1 MIHRPWV
8 GFALVSGAGFLLIA
22 GKAVSATVPV
32 LDELGAVI
40 FFFAGWVLISAA
52 IWLATVSAA
61 HAIAGKSAA
70 FSRKRLL
77 VSALLV
83 AAGVQAFTFLFP
95 HAAASFAW
103 ESQSQLLNFFTLVF
117 VYSGPLLLGIGLVV
131 SAWAAIERGRY
142 RGKTSVRIRV
152 MHMQGNW
159 PVWFDNEIMDQMDQA
174 PISEELKQSG
184 VKLSQLFESLT
195 LWNDE
200 SSRFE
205 WVSGSAMADF
215 NRASKDF
222 ARNLAN
228 ELGPEYF
235 VVTEVQMSKRQ
246 GVEFGRKVFSAS

>member
-1 MIHRPWV
+1 
-8 GFALVSGAGFLLIA
+8 
-22 GKAVSATVPV
+22 
-32 LDELGAVI
+32 
-40 FFFAGWVLISAA
+40 
-52 IWLATVSAA
+52 
-61 HAIAGKSAA
+61 
-70 FSRKRLL
+70 
-77 VSALLV
+77 
-83 AAGVQAFTFLFP
+83 
-95 HAAASFAW
+95 
-103 ESQSQLLNFFTLVF
+103 
-117 VYSGPLLLGIGLVV
+117 
-131 SAWAAIERGRY
+131 
-142 RGKTSVRIRV
+142 

-184 VKLSQLFESLT
+184 VKLSQLFESST

-205 WVSGSAMADF
+205 WASGSAMADF